1 MVNVLLTSVG
11 RRTYMVDYFKSA
23 LNGRGKVYASNS
35 IMTYSMT
42 HADEVLLTPV
52 IYDENYISVLLEFC
66 IEKNVTAIVSLFDID
81 LPVLARHRCVFEN
94 KGIRLI
100 VSSSEVT
107 DICNDKWKTFLFLK
121 DIGIPHP
128 LSYVTKEDAQKAL
141 NEGELSFPVV
151 LKPRWGMGS
160 IGIYFA
166 DNFLELEV
174 LYSKLRNTIFKT
186 YLRYESETDK
196 DRCIIIQE
204 KIDGQEYGLDVL
216 NDLKGEYVTVIA
228 KKKVAMRAGETDIAE
243 IVDSKPYKDLARKI
257 STRLRHIANLDV
269 DVFLKPNGDI
279 YVLEMNC
286 RFGGQYPF
294 SHLAGVDF
302 PRQIVEWIQGND
314 TNMKILTP
322 MIGVRSCKD
331 LVPVKID

>member
-1 MVNVLLTSVG
+1 MLNVLLTSVG
-11 RRTYMVDYFKSA
+11 RRTYMVDYFRFA
-23 LNGRGKVYASNS
+23 LHGEGKVYASNS

-42 HADEVLLTPV
+42 HADDVLITPV
-52 IYDENYISVLLEFC
+52 IYDEKYISVLLDFC
-66 IEKNVTAIVSLFDID
+66 LKKEVVAIISLFDID
-81 LPVLARHRCVFEN
+81 LPILARHRTVFEN

-100 VSSSEVT
+100 VSSTEVT
-107 DICNDKWKTFLFLK
+107 EICNDKWKTFLFLK
-121 DIGIPHP
+121 NNSILHP
-128 LSYVTKEDAQKAL
+128 RSYITKEDVKKAL
-141 NEGELSFPVV
+141 YEKELFFPVV

-160 IGIYFA
+160 IGIFIA
-166 DNFLELEV
+166 DNFSELEV
-174 LYSKLRNTIFKT
+174 FYEKLRKTIFNT
-186 YLRYESETDK
+186 YLRYESEADK

-216 NDLKGEYVTVIA
+216 NDLNGKYVTVIA

-243 IVDSKPYKDLARKI
+243 IVDAAPYEDLARRV
-257 STRLRHIANLDV
+257 STRLQHIANLDV
-269 DVFLKPNGDI
+269 DVFMRPNGEL

-302 PRQIVEWIQGND
+302 PRQIVEWLKGKE

-322 MIGVRSCKD
+322 KIGVRSCKD
-331 LVPVKID
+331 LVPVRMD